1 MKGMPVR
8 IALKHYLDTIAYEE
22 GFKPQKDR
30 RNVPTITALADE
42 VGITRSQMHRILSSE
57 VKSLNLDIADKII
70 TVMRQRGFDM
80 AITDIVDYRDQ

>member
-1 MKGMPVR
+1 MPVR

-22 GFKPQKDR
+22 GFRPREAR
-30 RNVPTITALADE
+30 RKVPTVTALAGD
-42 VGITRSQMHRILSSE
+42 VGITRSQMHRILSND

-70 TVMRQRGFDM
+70 SVMRQRGFDM

>member
-1 MKGMPVR
+1 MPVR

-22 GFKPQKDR
+22 GFKPQEDR
-30 RNVPTITALADE
+30 RNVPTITALAGD
-42 VGITRSQMHRILSSE
+42 VGITRSQMHRILSNE
-57 VKSLNLDIADKII
+57 VKSLNLDLADKII

>member
-1 MKGMPVR
+1 MPVR

-30 RNVPTITALADE
+30 RKIPTITALAGE
-42 VGITRSQMHRILSSE
+42 VGITRSQMHRILSNE

-70 TVMRQRGFDM
+70 TVMRKRGFDM
-80 AITDIVDYRDQ
+80 AVTDIVDYRDQ

>member
-1 MKGMPVR
+1 MR

-30 RNVPTITALADE
+30 RKIPTITALAGD
-42 VGITRSQMHRILSSE
+42 VGITRSQMHRILSNE

-70 TVMRQRGFDM
+70 TVMRKRGFDM
-80 AITDIVDYRDQ
+80 AVTDIVDYRDQ

>member
-1 MKGMPVR
+1 MPVR

-30 RNVPTITALADE
+30 RKIPTITALAGD
-42 VGITRSQMHRILSSE
+42 VGITRSQMHRILSNE

-70 TVMRQRGFDM
+70 TVMRKRGFDM
-80 AITDIVDYRDQ
+80 AVTDIVDYRDQ

>member
-1 MKGMPVR
+1 
-8 IALKHYLDTIAYEE
+8 
-22 GFKPQKDR
+22 
-30 RNVPTITALADE
+30 
-42 VGITRSQMHRILSSE
+42 MHRILSSE

>member
-1 MKGMPVR
+1 MR

-22 GFKPQKDR
+22 SFKPQKDR
-30 RNVPTITALADE
+30 RKVPTITALAGD
-42 VGITRSQMHRILSSE
+42 VGITRSQMHRILSNE

-80 AITDIVDYRDQ
+80 AITDIVDYRDR

>member
-1 MKGMPVR
+1 MR

-30 RNVPTITALADE
+30 RNVPTITALAGE
-42 VGITRSQMHRILSSE
+42 VGVTRSQMHRILSNE

>member
-1 MKGMPVR
+1 MR

>member
-1 MKGMPVR
+1 MPVR

-22 GFKPQKDR
+22 GFKPRKDR
-30 RNVPTITALADE
+30 RKIPTITALAGD
-42 VGITRSQMHRILSSE
+42 VGITRSQMHRILSNE
-57 VKSLNLDIADKII
+57 VKSLNLDVADKII